1 MRFSITALLSTAVLG
16 LASAYT
22 QPVGDHPSGNPI
34 SQPGLGA
41 IVPVGTPYTI
51 TWNPTT
57 AGTVTLVLLR
67 GPSTNVVPLYP
78 IAEKI
83 ANTGVYVWTPS
94 AALQPDTTHYGIQLI
109 VDATGQ
115 FQYTTQF
122 GISNPAYGAS
132 SSSSY
137 SLASSS
143 SCSSSSMHSAS
154 AYAAASS
161 PYATTMRPSTTTMAA
176 ISQLPDGQPQAPAP
190 AGPATAAHIA
200 SASVAAHIASA
211 SVAANSANATSAHP
225 ASAVGVAPLASTGT
239 APHVAVAPTGAPA
252 ANATVVQ
259 PTGSMSVP
267 ATLLSSTV
275 PAGATGASTS
285 APAKQTAASAAGRV
299 VLGAG
304 GALAGVG
311 AVFALLL

>member
-200 SASVAAHIASA
+200 SASVAA
-211 SVAANSANATSAHP
+211 NSANATSAHP

>member
-176 ISQLPDGQPQAPAP
+176 ISQLPDGQPQPPPP
-190 AGPATAAHIA
+190 AGPAT
-200 SASVAAHIASA
+200 AAHIASA

>member
-1 MRFSITALLSTAVLG
+1 MRFSITALVSAAVLG
-16 LASAYT
+16 LTSAYT
-22 QPVGDHPSGNPI
+22 QPVGDTPSGNPI
-34 SQPGLGA
+34 SQPGQGA

-122 GISNPAYGAS
+122 GISNPAYGVS

-137 SLASSS
+137 SLA
-143 SCSSSSMHSAS
+143 SSSMHSAS
-154 AYAAASS
+154 AYAAASSPS

-190 AGPATAAHIA
+190 AGPAT
-200 SASVAAHIASA
+200 AAHIASA

>member
-1 MRFSITALLSTAVLG
+1 MRFSITALVSAAVLG
-16 LASAYT
+16 LASAST
-22 QPVGDHPSGNPI
+22 QAVGDTPSGNPI

-132 SSSSY
+132 SSSSS

-143 SCSSSSMHSAS
+143 FSMPSAS
-154 AYAAASS
+154 AYAAAAASSSPS
-161 PYATTMRPSTTTMAA
+161 PYATTMKPSTTTMAA
-176 ISQLPDGQPQAPAP
+176 ISQIADGQPQAPAP
-190 AGPATAAHIA
+190 AGPATAARIA
-200 SASVAAHIASA
+200 SASF
-211 SVAANSANATSAHP
+211 AANSANATSSHP
-225 ASAVGVAPLASTGT
+225 ASAAGVAPLASTGT
-239 APHVAVAPTGAPA
+239 APHVAVAPTGAPV

-304 GALAGVG
+304 SALAGVG